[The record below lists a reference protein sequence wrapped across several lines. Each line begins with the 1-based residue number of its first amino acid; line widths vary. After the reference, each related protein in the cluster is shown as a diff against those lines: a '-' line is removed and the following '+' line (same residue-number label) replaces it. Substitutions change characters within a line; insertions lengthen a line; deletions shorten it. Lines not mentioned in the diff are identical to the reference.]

1 MISTGDAVLESVG
14 LFLESDAG
22 SSAGDNGLNVGHMN
36 SSFLFQPTS
45 LRIFAAAPYVSVDA
59 VYSFNQDTVGFGQ
72 KAEDTA
78 LLALVV
84 ATDNHDDITFFYMDG
99 HKIKPPQKPKK

>member
-1 MISTGDAVLESVG
+1 MISTGDAVLEAVG

-22 SSAGDNGLNVGHMN
+22 SSTGDDGLNVGNMDR
-36 SSFLFQPTS
+36 SFLFQTS
-45 LRIFAAAPYVSVDA
+45 ALRILAAAFYVSVDA
-59 VYSFNQDTVGFGQ
+59 VYAFNEDTVGFGQ

-84 ATDNHDDITFFYMDG
+84 ATDNQDDITFFYVGG
-99 HKIKPPQKPKK
+99 HTLKLPQKPKK